1 MRFELAIC
9 VILSLVPALIIE
21 VIGIFMDGT
30 QMGARLETIA
40 FVLLLIGCGLT
51 GVLVI
56 TEIFERATR
65 PWVSGSA
72 QYQRLKNVTYTQLKS
87 NIEDAERI
95 KQVFYLSAEQCNVTQ
110 NIYEKDFGLMLE
122 DLKR

>member
-9 VILSLVPALIIE
+9 IVLSLVPAVIIE
-21 VIGIFMDGT
+21 AIGIFMDGT
-30 QMGARLETIA
+30 VMGARLETIA

-65 PWVSGSA
+65 PWASGSE
-72 QYQRLKNVTYTQLKS
+72 QYQRLKRTTYTQLKS

-95 KQVFYLSAEQCNVTQ
+95 KQVFYMSAEKCNVTH

-122 DLKR
+122 DLQR

>member
-56 TEIFERATR
+56 TEIFERVTR

-72 QYQRLKNVTYTQLKS
+72 QYQRLKKVTYTQLKS
-87 NIEDAERI
+87 NFDDMERI
-95 KQVFYLSAEQCNVTQ
+95 KQAFYIDAEKCNVPR
-110 NIYEKDFGLMLE
+110 NISEKDFDLMVQR
-122 DLKR
+122 LK